1 MDQGVEVTQD
11 HFSNWLYARW
21 ALEGCI
27 LFSVFETTFLFWQQ
41 AVLYM
46 VTCLILGAVLE
57 SRWPE
62 LEEPDGVW
70 PQSIGTTLGTV
81 GILRLIAG
89 TVGI

>member
-1 MDQGVEVTQD
+1 MLNMTTCN
-11 HFSNWLYARW
+11 NWLYARW
-21 ALEGCI
+21 ALEGCL

-41 AVLYM
+41 LALYM

-62 LEEPDGVW
+62 LKEPDGEW
-70 PQSIGTTLGTV
+70 WQSLGTTLGTV